1 MIPSSLVKMDS
12 FPLTIN
18 GKLDKKGLP
27 APEFTVSDDL
37 YVAPTTE
44 TEKVLCRIWEEVLG
58 LDRVGITDDFF
69 RIGGDSILSIQV
81 SSRIRQIGLSCNVR
95 DIFESRS
102 ISRLIVRIESKD
114 LDDMV
119 EQEQGIL
126 EGDFSLLPIQQ
137 WFLERTNANL
147 LVSPNHWNQSFLVRT
162 PELDVI
168 KLGSILDVLVSHHDM
183 LRVCYDFKDD
193 SFELNQRYESEVL
206 IPELKTLDVSLLS
219 AEAIHL
225 ELTKWQSDFDLE
237 SGPLFRVGYLHGY
250 EDGSARIYFA
260 LHHMLVDGVSW
271 RILADDL
278 KRLYLGDSLG
288 QKGSSYRQWVS
299 RIRNY
304 AKDTPEEGLYW
315 ESRFKGIPDYSQL
328 VLGTS
333 QSTFYFDLEES
344 TTRILLQ
351 DISTAYYTEIN
362 DLLLTALGYALKD
375 VNGLDIQGITL
386 EGHGRE
392 PIDPAIDHS
401 HTLGWFT
408 SIFPVKLE
416 LKDSLR
422 GSIQFI
428 KDTLH
433 RVPNKGIGF
442 GSFAVSGNST
452 CAFSDLAPISFNYL
466 GQFEVGEELRDW
478 DVITSEDSGSQVDSL
493 NTDHNILNINGG
505 VQKGRLGFRIDS
517 KLGTIATEDFG
528 KNFKRH
534 LISII
539 DHCKESLAE
548 SGSLY
553 TSSDFESVDLSQSLL
568 DDLQVAASSTQNSIS
583 GIYPASSLQQGFI
596 YHAISQPDD
605 DAYRVQLLLDYHDE
619 LDVDK
624 YLQAWEYCIRK
635 YPILRTSFNWE
646 EELVQ
651 VVYNRGDL
659 EYELHDISELKTQLA
674 RDEKIKSIQLLDRG
688 HGFDLTKPSLFR
700 LHIIKQSETLYTI
713 LKTDHHSIG
722 DGWSGPAL
730 LKSLDSY
737 YESLI
742 VGDSIDV
749 KEDVAYLETQ
759 EYIYTHK
766 SVVSNYWDGIL
777 SEVEGA
783 NDINALLSNP
793 IDLTSYRIVGN
804 PGSNAIEIKGS
815 VYEELKSFS
824 QREGVTINVIVQF
837 IWHKLLQVY
846 SSSPHSIV
854 GTTVSGR
861 DLPIEGIEES
871 VGLFINTLPLV
882 VNWDNDNSI
891 LSQLHDIQKQIT
903 GLNSNSF
910 ADLSKLQKG
919 EGRLFHS
926 LFVFENYPMPKGTSS
941 EVSKLSIRDAIE
953 KVDYPLSI
961 KAYEY
966 SDVLTIELQYDG
978 DYLTEEKANS
988 HLVRLEDI
996 LDQVIN
1002 TPDQLHSK
1010 ISLLN
1015 SSEYDQVIHQWNSTD
1030 VDYPRDKT
1038 IYEMFESQVENVPD
1052 NIALV
1057 YEDKELTYNELN
1069 ERSNELARHIR
1080 SSYKERTGNDL
1091 KPDTLIALCL
1101 DRSLEMIIGILGVLK
1116 AGGAYVPIDQ
1126 DYPQDRID
1134 YILEDTEAAL
1144 ILSQRG
1150 VFKDRSTS
1158 LPEDRVVYIDLIE
1171 GFYQKEQP
1179 SNLPRYSR
1187 PTDLA
1192 YVIYTSGTTG
1202 KPKGVMVEH
1211 EGVNNLVFTRKDTFK
1226 LDKNSRVLQYASLVF
1241 DASVCEIFSALSF
1254 GSSLLIA
1261 SKNVK
1266 EDTQLLSDYIER
1278 HQITIATIPPALL
1291 GVMKYK
1297 KQFNLKT
1304 LIVAGEITSSDV
1316 MKKWS
1321 VGRTLINAYGPTENT
1336 VCTTIYNYLLEDLNT
1351 NIGSPIS
1358 NTRVYVLDK
1367 FKQVVP
1373 IGVIGELYI
1382 GGAGLSRGYL
1392 NNPNLTE
1399 ERFIENPFATDEDRE
1414 KGYTRL
1420 YRTGD
1425 LVRWLSDGN
1434 LEYIGRNDDQ
1444 VKIRGYRIE
1453 LGEIEYALRSIEGI
1467 TQSCVIAKG
1476 RETETGTIKYLVGYY
1491 VLDVSD
1497 VALSEESILESLS
1510 LALPDYMIPSSLVK
1524 MDSFPL
1530 TINGKLDKKG
1540 LPAPEFTVSDDLY
1553 VAPTTE
1559 TEKVLCRIWEEVLGL
1574 DRVGITDDF
1583 FRIGGDS
1590 ILSIQ
1595 VSSRIRQIGLSC
1607 NVRDIFESRSISRLI
1622 VRIES
1627 KDLDD
1632 MVEQEQGILE
1642 GDFSLL
1648 PIQQWFLERTNANL
1662 LVSPNHWNQSF
1673 LVRTPEL
1680 DVIKL
1685 GSILDVLVSHH
1696 DMLRVCYDFK
1706 DDSFELNQRYESEV
1720 LIPELKTL
1728 DVSLLSAEAIHLE
1741 LTKWQSDFDLESG
1754 PLFRVGYLHG
1764 YEDGSARIYF
1774 ALHHMLVDG
1783 VSWRILAD
1791 DLKRLYLG
1799 DSLGQKGSS
1808 YRQWVSR
1815 IRNYAKDTPEE
1826 GLYWESRFKGIPD
1839 YSQLVLGTSQST
1851 FYFDLEESTTR
1862 ILLQDISTAY
1872 YTEINDLLLTALGY
1886 ALKDVNGLDIQGIT
1900 LEGHGREPI
1909 DPAIDHSH
1917 TLGWFTSI
1925 FPVKLELK
1933 DSLRGSIQFIKDT
1946 LHRVP
1951 NKGIGFG
1958 SFAVSGNS
1966 TCAFSDLAPIS
1977 FNYLGQFEVGEEL
1990 RDWDVIT
1997 SEDSGSQ
2004 VDSLN
2009 TDHNILNINGGVQ
2022 KGRLGFRIDSKLG
2035 TIATEDF
2042 GKNFKRHLIS
2052 IIDHCKESLAESGS
2066 LYTSSDF
2073 ESVDLS
2079 QSLLDDLQVA
2089 ASSTQNSISGIY
2101 PASSLQQGFIYHAI
2115 SQPDDD
2121 AYRVQ
2126 LLLDYHDEL
2135 DVDKYLQA
2143 WEYCIRK
2150 YPILR
2155 TSFNW
2160 EEELVQVV
2168 YNRGDLE
2175 YELHDISELKTQLA
2189 RDEKIKSIQLLDRGH
2204 GFDLTKPSLFR
2215 LHIIKQSE
2223 TLYTILKTDHHSIGD
2238 GWSGP
2243 ALLKSLDSYY
2253 ESLIVGDSIDVKE
2266 DVAYLETQEYIYT
2279 HKSVVSNYW
2288 DGILSEVE
2296 GANDINAL
2304 LSNPIDLT
2312 SYRIVGNPGSNAI
2325 EIKGSVY
2332 EELKSFSQREG
2343 VTINVIVQFI
2353 WHKLLQVYSSSPHS
2367 IVGTTV
2373 SGRDLPIEGIEE
2385 SVGLFINTL
2394 PLVVNWDNDNSIL
2407 SQLHDIQ
2414 KQITG
2419 LNSNSFADLSK
2430 LQKGEGRLFHSL
2442 FIFQNYPMPK
2452 GTSSEVSK
2460 LSTRGA
2466 IQKSDYPLN
2475 ITVYEYSDVL
2485 TIELQYDGDY
2495 LTEEKANSHLVRLE
2509 DILDQ
2514 VINTPDQLHSKISL
2528 LNSSEYDQVIHQWN
2542 STDVDY
2548 PRDKTIYEMFESQ
2561 VENVPDNIALVY
2573 EDKELTYN
2581 ELNERSNE
2589 LARHIRSS
2597 YKERTGNDL
2606 KPDTLIALCLDRSL
2620 EMIIGILGVLKA
2632 GGAYVPIDPDYP
2644 QDRIDYILEDTEAA
2658 LVLSQRGVF
2667 KDRSTSL
2674 PEGRVV
2680 YIDLSA
2686 PFYKD
2691 EDSSNLTRY
2700 STSTDLIYVIYTSG
2714 TTGKPKGV
2722 MVENKGVNNLI
2733 NFHNKQYA
2741 QLSVNP
2747 QVALVSNYNFDFSV
2761 QQIFNTILFGHT
2773 LHVLSK
2779 DRILNP
2785 SLFNDY
2791 LIANEIEVFEM
2802 TPTLFSHLILPFNNY
2817 ENSKLKFINIG
2828 GENLSPSII
2837 SNFLDKN
2844 ISKDISIINTYG
2856 PTEFTVDATLY
2867 KIDFNKDSLID
2878 NESVSIGSPISNTRV
2893 YVLDKFKQVVPIG
2906 VIGELY
2912 IGGAG
2917 LSRGYLNNPN
2927 LTEERFIENP
2937 FATDE
2942 DREKGYTRLYRTG
2955 DLVRWLSDGNLEYI
2969 GRNDDQVKIRGY
2981 RIELGEIEYALRSI
2995 EGITRSC
3002 VLVKESVKDSN
3013 TSKHLIGYYILEEPD
3028 IELSEEFIIE
3038 ELSKA
3043 LPEYMVP
3050 SSLIKM
3056 DNFPLTINGKL
3067 DKKALSD
3074 VEFGS
3079 LNDLYVAPTTETE
3092 KALCRI
3098 WEEVLGLERVG
3109 ITDDFFKIGG
3119 DSILCITLSHR
3130 MSEFSHKDIQVSDI
3144 FEYVTIS
3151 ELIENFLI
3159 TRVDNNN
3166 IIKEF

>member
-1 MIPSSLVKMDS
+1 
-12 FPLTIN
+12 
-18 GKLDKKGLP
+18 
-27 APEFTVSDDL
+27 
-37 YVAPTTE
+37 
-44 TEKVLCRIWEEVLG
+44 
-58 LDRVGITDDFF
+58 
-69 RIGGDSILSIQV
+69 
-81 SSRIRQIGLSCNVR
+81 
-95 DIFESRS
+95 
-102 ISRLIVRIESKD
+102 
-114 LDDMV
+114 
-119 EQEQGIL
+119 
-126 EGDFSLLPIQQ
+126 
-137 WFLERTNANL
+137 
-147 LVSPNHWNQSFLVRT
+147 
-162 PELDVI
+162 
-168 KLGSILDVLVSHHDM
+168 
-183 LRVCYDFKDD
+183 
-193 SFELNQRYESEVL
+193 
-206 IPELKTLDVSLLS
+206 
-219 AEAIHL
+219 
-225 ELTKWQSDFDLE
+225 
-237 SGPLFRVGYLHGY
+237 
-250 EDGSARIYFA
+250 
-260 LHHMLVDGVSW
+260 
-271 RILADDL
+271 
-278 KRLYLGDSLG
+278 
-288 QKGSSYRQWVS
+288 
-299 RIRNY
+299 
-304 AKDTPEEGLYW
+304 
-315 ESRFKGIPDYSQL
+315 
-328 VLGTS
+328 
-333 QSTFYFDLEES
+333 
-344 TTRILLQ
+344 
-351 DISTAYYTEIN
+351 
-362 DLLLTALGYALKD
+362 
-375 VNGLDIQGITL
+375 
-386 EGHGRE
+386 
-392 PIDPAIDHS
+392 
-401 HTLGWFT
+401 
-408 SIFPVKLE
+408 
-416 LKDSLR
+416 
-422 GSIQFI
+422 
-428 KDTLH
+428 
-433 RVPNKGIGF
+433 
-442 GSFAVSGNST
+442 
-452 CAFSDLAPISFNYL
+452 
-466 GQFEVGEELRDW
+466 
-478 DVITSEDSGSQVDSL
+478 
-493 NTDHNILNINGG
+493 
-505 VQKGRLGFRIDS
+505 
-517 KLGTIATEDFG
+517 
-528 KNFKRH
+528 
-534 LISII
+534 
-539 DHCKESLAE
+539 
-548 SGSLY
+548 
-553 TSSDFESVDLSQSLL
+553 
-568 DDLQVAASSTQNSIS
+568 
-583 GIYPASSLQQGFI
+583 
-596 YHAISQPDD
+596 
-605 DAYRVQLLLDYHDE
+605 
-619 LDVDK
+619 
-624 YLQAWEYCIRK
+624 
-635 YPILRTSFNWE
+635 
-646 EELVQ
+646 
-651 VVYNRGDL
+651 
-659 EYELHDISELKTQLA
+659 
-674 RDEKIKSIQLLDRG
+674 
-688 HGFDLTKPSLFR
+688 
-700 LHIIKQSETLYTI
+700 
-713 LKTDHHSIG
+713 
-722 DGWSGPAL
+722 
-730 LKSLDSY
+730 
-737 YESLI
+737 
-742 VGDSIDV
+742 
-749 KEDVAYLETQ
+749 
-759 EYIYTHK
+759 
-766 SVVSNYWDGIL
+766 
-777 SEVEGA
+777 
-783 NDINALLSNP
+783 
-793 IDLTSYRIVGN
+793 
-804 PGSNAIEIKGS
+804 
-815 VYEELKSFS
+815 
-824 QREGVTINVIVQF
+824 
-837 IWHKLLQVY
+837 
-846 SSSPHSIV
+846 
-854 GTTVSGR
+854 
-861 DLPIEGIEES
+861 
-871 VGLFINTLPLV
+871 
-882 VNWDNDNSI
+882 
-891 LSQLHDIQKQIT
+891 
-903 GLNSNSF
+903 
-910 ADLSKLQKG
+910 
-919 EGRLFHS
+919 
-926 LFVFENYPMPKGTSS
+926 
-941 EVSKLSIRDAIE
+941 
-953 KVDYPLSI
+953 
-961 KAYEY
+961 
-966 SDVLTIELQYDG
+966 
-978 DYLTEEKANS
+978 
-988 HLVRLEDI
+988 
-996 LDQVIN
+996 
-1002 TPDQLHSK
+1002 
-1010 ISLLN
+1010 
-1015 SSEYDQVIHQWNSTD
+1015 
-1030 VDYPRDKT
+1030 
-1038 IYEMFESQVENVPD
+1038 
-1052 NIALV
+1052 
-1057 YEDKELTYNELN
+1057 
-1069 ERSNELARHIR
+1069 
-1080 SSYKERTGNDL
+1080 
-1091 KPDTLIALCL
+1091 
-1101 DRSLEMIIGILGVLK
+1101 MIIGILGVLK
-1116 AGGAYVPIDQ
+1116 AGGAYVPIDP

-1144 ILSQRG
+1144 VLSQRG

-1158 LPEDRVVYIDLIE
+1158 LPEDRVVYIDLSAP
-1171 GFYQKEQP
+1171 FYKDEDS
-1179 SNLPRYSR
+1179 SNLTRYSTS
-1187 PTDLA
+1187 TDLA

-1202 KPKGVMVEH
+1202 KPKGVMQLHSNVMR
-1211 EGVNNLVFTRKDTFK
+1211 LFTSSENQFKFNSQDTWTLFH
-1226 LDKNSRVLQYASLVF
+1226 SYVF
-1241 DASVCEIFSALSF
+1241 DFSVWELWGALIYAGKLIVPSKMQVKDMESFFYLCKEYQVSVLNQTPSAFYRFLE
-1254 GSSLLIA
+1254 IA
-1261 SKNVK
+1261 SN
-1266 EDTQLLSDYIER
+1266 QL
-1278 HQITIATIPPALL
+1278 A
-1291 GVMKYK
+1291 
-1297 KQFNLKT
+1297 FNLRY
-1304 LIVAGEITSSDV
+1304 IIFGGEALDV
-1316 MKKWS
+1316 KQLELWWGYHEENNMTTK
-1321 VGRTLINAYGPTENT
+1321 LINMYGITETT
-1336 VCTTIYNYLLEDLNT
+1336 VHVTYKELRKSSITTVQS
-1351 NIGSPIS
+1351 NIGKPLADLKA
-1358 NTRVYVLDK
+1358 YVLDK

-2674 PEGRVV
+2674 PEDRVVYIDLIEGFYQKEQPSNLPRYSRPTDLAYVIYTSGTTGKPKGVMVEQNSVINYVNNVKEVFLDDITNIDFSTNLFFDLTVTTTICSLLLSKKIFIYSGELKDTDRYIKHLVRNNIDFIKSTPSSLFSLSSGDFFNYKIAQAFIGGEKLESFQLAHILSYIDNIVDEYGPTEATVGTSYINKHAIDTKGIGKPYFNCKVYVLDKFKQVVPIGVIGELYIGGAGLSRGYLNNPNLTEERFIENPFATDEDREKGYTRLYRTGDLVRWLSDGNLEYIGRNDDQVKIRGYRIELGEIEHTLASIEGITQSCVIAKGRETETGTIKYLVGYYVLDVSDVALSEESILESLSLALPDYMIPSSLVKMDSFPLTINGKLNKKGLPAPEFTVSDDLYVAPTTETEKALCRIWEEVLGLERVGITDDFFRIGGDSILGVILSHKMSEFLDKDIQVADIFEYQTISELLLQNIEIAQIIIPKIDSNSTILSFSQERLWFVEHYEGGTNAYHIPSIFEVGDEADLGGIKYCLQQVINRHEVLRSTLIQDENNEGIQKVCDYPLAIEEVSLGLDSDYERLIKDDINSPFNLSKEYPIKVKLYKVASLGKTLLLINVHHIAGDGWSLEIFQRDFSAYYVAYLSEDLGFRLPDLEIQYKDYAVWQREYLTGSVLEEQLSYWKDKLSGYQPLNFPTDYARPTTIDYKGSSEEFTLSKGLSGKLRRLAKLRGVTMNSVLLSSINILLGKYTGQEDIVTGSVTANRHHRQTRDLIGFFVNTQVNRTRLTDSQSFESLIDFVHKDQVGAQLHQDLPFESLIDELDVVRDSSRHPIFQVMFGVQSFGGEFQVSGSSNNFLKPYDLSDSYSVEKFDLSIFIDDGGEEFVGQISYATSLFKQETIVRLIEHYIHLLDQLVSCPEESYATISLLGEKEYQQLVHQWNSTDVDYPRDKTIYEMFESQVENVPDNIALVYEDKELTYNELNERSNELARHIRSSYKERTGNDLKPDTLIALCLDRSLEMIIGILGVLKAGGAYVPIDPDYPQDRIDYILEDTEAALVLSQRGGFKDRSTSLPEDRVV

-2700 STSTDLIYVIYTSG
+2700 STSTDLAYVIYTSG

-2722 MVENKGVNNLI
+2722 MVEHEGVNNLCLSLIEKFNLDKDTISSQLISFSFDASVSEIYPVLLSGGRIKLMSENIEQI
-2733 NFHNKQYA
+2733 NSFIKSDSITHLSIPAMLLEQSEYLKLN
-2741 QLSVNP
+2741 QLKSIHVGGGIASLTSFKKWSKGIN
-2747 QVALVSNYNFDFSV
+2747 L
-2761 QQIFNTILFGHT
+2761 FNAYGPAEST
-2773 LHVLSK
+2773 VLSTM
-2779 DRILNP
+2779 N
-2785 SLFNDY
+2785 LFRNGDS
-2791 LIANEIEVFEM
+2791 N
-2802 TPTLFSHLILPFNNY
+2802 T
-2817 ENSKLKFINIG
+2817 NIG
-2828 GENLSPSII
+2828 
-2837 SNFLDKN
+2837 K
-2844 ISKDISIINTYG
+2844 
-2856 PTEFTVDATLY
+2856 
-2867 KIDFNKDSLID
+2867 
-2878 NESVSIGSPISNTRV
+2878 PIENTRI

-2995 EGITRSC
+2995 EGITQSC
-3002 VLVKESVKDSN
+3002 VLVKARETNTGVVKY
-3013 TSKHLIGYYILEEPD
+3013 LVGYYILDEVD
-3028 IELSEEFIIE
+3028 NYISEESILG
-3038 ELSKA
+3038 ELSKI
-3043 LPEYMVP
+3043 LPNYMMP
-3050 SSLIKM
+3050 KSLIGL
-3056 DNFPLTINGKL
+3056 NSFPLTINGKL
-3067 DKKALSD
+3067 DKKALPDVDFSSSD
-3074 VEFGS
+3074 A
-3079 LNDLYVAPTTETE
+3079 LYVAPETETE
-3092 KALCRI
+3092 IALCSI
-3098 WEEVLGLERVG
+3098 WEEVLGLDRVG
-3109 ITDDFFKIGG
+3109 ITDDFFRIGG
-3119 DSILCITLSHR
+3119 NSILSIKLSYR
-3130 MSEFSHKDIQVSDI
+3130 MSEFLYKDIKISDI
-3144 FEYVTIS
+3144 FKYKSIKALLKEI
-3151 ELIENFLI
+3151 II
-3159 TRVDNNN
+3159 TEAVEGD
-3166 IIKEF
+3166 IWEF